1 MFYSLK
7 GILTHS
13 EPGLAVVECGGV
25 GFKCLTSL
33 NTLRTLPQPGEE
45 VKLFTHLHVRE
56 DALDLFGFATM
67 MELNCFK
74 MLTGVS
80 GVGPKAAL
88 AILSE
93 LTPEQVAAAVATGDS
108 KALTRASGV
117 GPKLAQR
124 IALELRDK
132 VKNIK
137 AGDDGFAPAPG
148 AVSASSNAGAAVN
161 ALAVLGYQPS
171 DAAAIVAK
179 FDSSLPVEELIR
191 LSLKSMDSGRRG
203 ERR

>member
-1 MFYSLK
+1 MIYSLK
-7 GILTHS
+7 GTLTHL
-13 EPGLAVVECGGV
+13 EPGIAVLECGGV
-25 GFKCLTSL
+25 GFQCHTSL
-33 NTLRTLPQPGEE
+33 STQRALPPIGRETE
-45 VKLFTHLHVRE
+45 LYTILHVRE

-67 MELNCFK
+67 PERNCFK

-93 LTPEQVAAAVATGDS
+93 LSPEQVAVSVATGDS
-108 KALTRASGV
+108 RALTRASGV

-132 VKNIK
+132 VKKIQPEANVSLP
-137 AGDDGFAPAPG
+137 AGG
-148 AVSASSNAGAAVN
+148 ASASSNTAAAVN
-161 ALAVLGYQPS
+161 ALTVLGYLPS
-171 DAAAIVAK
+171 DAAAVVAK

-191 LSLKSMDSGRRG
+191 LSLKSMDSGQRGLRR
-203 ERR
+203 

>member
-1 MFYSLK
+1 MFYRLR
-7 GILTHS
+7 GILIHE
-13 EPGLAVVECGGV
+13 EPGFAAVECGGV

-33 NTLRTLPQPGEE
+33 STLRALPKQGEE
-45 VKLFTHLHVRE
+45 AVLYTHLNVRE
-56 DALDLFGFATM
+56 DAIDLFGFATVS
-67 MELNCFK
+67 ELNCFK

-93 LTPEQVAAAVATGDS
+93 LTPEQVAVAVATGDS
-108 KALTRASGV
+108 KSLTRASGV

-132 VKNIK
+132 VKNLK
-137 AGDDGFAPAPG
+137 KDGIASAPAAG
-148 AVSASSNAGAAVN
+148 AVSASSNAEAAVS
-161 ALAVLGYQPS
+161 ALAVLGYQPA
-171 DAAAIVAK
+171 DAANVVAK

-191 LSLKSMDSGRRG
+191 LSLRAMDSGARG
-203 ERR
+203 KK

>member
-7 GILTHS
+7 GTLIHM
-13 EPGLAVVECGGV
+13 EPGIAVIECGGV
-25 GFKCLTSL
+25 GFKCFTSM
-33 NTLRTLPQPGEE
+33 NTQRALPRQGEE
-45 VKLFTHLHVRE
+45 TTLFTYLNVRE
-56 DALDLFGFATM
+56 DALDLFGFASIS
-67 MELNCFK
+67 ELNCFK

-93 LTPEQVAAAVATGDS
+93 LTPEQVALAVATGDS
-108 KALTRASGV
+108 KTLTRASGV

-137 AGDDGFAPAPG
+137 SGDGFAAAPG

-161 ALAVLGYQPS
+161 ALTVLGYQPT
-171 DAAAIVAK
+171 DAAEVVSK
-179 FDSSLPVEELIR
+179 FDSSLSVEELIR
-191 LSLKSMDSGRRG
+191 LSLKAMDTGNHNSK
-203 ERR
+203 